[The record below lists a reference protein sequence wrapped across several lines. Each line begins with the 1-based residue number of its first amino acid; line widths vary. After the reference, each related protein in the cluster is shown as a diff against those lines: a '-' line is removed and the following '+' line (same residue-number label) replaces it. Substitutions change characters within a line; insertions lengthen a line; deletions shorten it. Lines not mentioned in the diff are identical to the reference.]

1 MRPARALLLTLL
13 LLLVGGV
20 GIAVFAVPSLTDWE
34 SRRGQV
40 ARLATERLGRPVV
53 LAGDLNF
60 TLLPQ
65 PVLEATEVLI
75 GEGGDGLGLST
86 RALRLRLD
94 LASLLIGRLS
104 VREAALVGA
113 EIRLPWPPQS
123 LAWLAPPPWLTG
135 LDARLEQGRLLI
147 GDVVLEG
154 VRARFLAGG
163 PAEALSAE
171 GVFQWGGREIRFSAT
186 LGRPGDDGAAPL
198 DLALSVAGTSLTAR
212 GILPDSGGFEGRLD
226 ANGPNLAALL
236 PSPSG
241 PFRAQA
247 RFSAT
252 PELLAASGL
261 SLELAGQG
269 MTGAAALRLAPA
281 PRLEMTLAAS
291 RLDLSPWLDALR
303 GSGSATL
310 PVALDLAAEAATLG
324 PLRLRRLR
332 GTAHLE
338 GERLSLSDISAEL
351 PGETRIE
358 ATGASAGPRLDFALR
373 VAAAEPRALLESLG
387 WPASLPLPPGAA
399 EGQMRLS
406 AEGPLI
412 AASDVAMRVGAARM
426 QGGFTWRRLAPRPA
440 LALGL
445 EMDEFALPV
454 TAPALLRAVQE
465 GAGAADL
472 QLRFAAARI
481 RLEDGPWENASL
493 DAAAEGG
500 RWAVRRLAA
509 RHQGVEIAL
518 SGVVAGGRVGEAAL
532 EATGPAGPGLT
543 LIGFARPALVDA
555 PMRLRAQLS
564 GPFDALAGR
573 AELDVADARLEVQ
586 GTLDW
591 NAQRGAGSLTVRHP
605 GAGRFLHAALGGA
618 PPRFLGEGSFSLIAN
633 WQARADAFSTEGFE
647 LVAGGLRGRGQ
658 LALAL
663 GERPALSG
671 RLHLDTL
678 PLPEW
683 GTLLPAEWPD
693 LDLAL
698 RADQVMLPGLPPLTG
713 FSAALR
719 SDTESLRLEESRATV
734 AGGALSGGLRWLRGD
749 RPALEA
755 EGKLEEAL
763 LSGPVFGTPFDLV
776 AGRVSAEWR
785 LAAAGHSPSALIESL
800 DGSARIALRDAVMQ
814 GFDANAAAAALGW
827 TDTQRAEAALRAAMA
842 GGSTTLDRAE
852 ISLNFER
859 GVGRIETGDLLA
871 EGGLTLR
878 LSGRL
883 DLPRDVLDLRLA
895 WPGDAEVA
903 LRATGPAAAPVRL
916 PELGAWLRRR
926 AETLP

>member
-1 MRPARALLLTLL
+1 MRPVRALLLALL
-13 LLLVGGV
+13 ILLVGGA
-20 GIAVFAVPSLTDWE
+20 GLAVFAIPSLTDWE

-40 ARLATERLGRPVV
+40 ARLASERLGRPVV

-60 TLLPQ
+60 TFLPQ

-94 LASLLIGRLS
+94 LSSLLIGRLA

-154 VRARFLAGG
+154 VQARFLAGG

-171 GVFQWGGREIRFSAT
+171 GVFQWGGRETRFSAT
-186 LGRPGDDGAAPL
+186 LGRPGEDGAAPL
-198 DLALSVAGTSLTAR
+198 DLSLSVAGTTLAAR

-226 ANGPNLAALL
+226 ATGSNLAALL
-236 PSPSG
+236 PSPPG

-261 SLELAGQG
+261 SLELGGQA

-291 RLDLSPWLDALR
+291 RLDLAPWLDALR
-303 GSGSATL
+303 ETGSAAL

-338 GERLSLSDISAEL
+338 GERLTLSDISAEL
-351 PGETRIE
+351 PGEARIE

-373 VAAAEPRALLESLG
+373 FAAAEPRALLESLG
-387 WPASLPLPPGAA
+387 WPAPLPLPPGAA

-412 AASDVAMRVGAARM
+412 AASDLAMRVGTARM
-426 QGGFTWRRLAPRPA
+426 QGGFTWRRLARPA
-440 LALGL
+440 LAVGL
-445 EMDEFALPV
+445 EVDEFTLPV
-454 TAPALLRAVQE
+454 AAPALLRAVQE

-472 QLRFAAARI
+472 QLRFAAERI
-481 RLEDGPWENASL
+481 RLEDGDWEKAAL

-509 RHQGVEIAL
+509 RHQGVDLAL
-518 SGVVAGGRVGEAAL
+518 SGVVAGGRVGEAVL
-532 EATGPAGPGLT
+532 EATGPAGPGLA
-543 LIGFARPALVDA
+543 LIGLARPALADA

-573 AELDVADARLEVQ
+573 AELDVADARVEVQ

-591 NAQRGAGSLTVRHP
+591 NTRRGTGGLTVRHP
-605 GAGRFLHAALGGA
+605 GAGRFLHAALGGN

-633 WQARADAFSTEGFE
+633 WQARPDAVSTDGFE

-663 GERPALSG
+663 GERPSLSG

-683 GTLLPAEWPD
+683 GTLLPGEWPA

-698 RADQVMLPGLPPLTG
+698 RADQATLPGLPPLTG
-713 FSAALR
+713 LSAALR
-719 SDTESLRLEESRATV
+719 GDADSLRLEEGRATL
-734 AGGALSGGLRWLRGD
+734 AGGALSGGLRWRRGD
-749 RPALEA
+749 RPALET

-763 LSGPVFGTPFDLV
+763 LAGPVFGTPFDVV

-785 LAAAGHSPSALIESL
+785 LAAAGHSPAALIESL
-800 DGSARIALRDAVMQ
+800 DGPARIALRDAVVQ

-827 TDTQRAEAALRAAMA
+827 TDTPRAEAALRAAMA
-842 GGSTTLDRAE
+842 GGTTTLDRAE
-852 ISLNFER
+852 VTLGFGR
-859 GVGRIETGDLLA
+859 GVGRVETGELLA
-871 EGGLTLR
+871 EGGLALR

-883 DLPRDVLDLRLA
+883 DLSRDVVDLRLA
-895 WPGDAEVA
+895 WPGEAEVA
-903 LRATGPAAAPVRL
+903 LRATGPAAAPLRL
-916 PELGAWLRRR
+916 FELGAWLRRR
-926 AETLP
+926 AEAAP